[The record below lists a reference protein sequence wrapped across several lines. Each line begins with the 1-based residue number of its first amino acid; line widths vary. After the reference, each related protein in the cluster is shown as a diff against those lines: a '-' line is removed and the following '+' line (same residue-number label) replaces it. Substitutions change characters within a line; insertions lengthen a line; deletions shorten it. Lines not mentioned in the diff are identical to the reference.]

1 MPVHDSAR
9 SIQALLS
16 PFYSLAAHPLSRI
29 VVVVF
34 VVILSVVVVVC
45 RLGPSSSTFPPSHQK
60 RICLRRCFR
69 WREPDGKTT
78 ADDDHDLEEDDE
90 DNDNDS

>member
-1 MPVHDSAR
+1 MCV
-9 SIQALLS
+9 QWV
-16 PFYSLAAHPLSRI
+16 AAHPLSRI

-45 RLGPSSSTFPPSHQK
+45 RLGPSSSTFPPSF
-60 RICLRRCFR
+60 CLRRCFR
-69 WREPDGKTT
+69 WREHDWKTT
-78 ADDDHDLEEDDE
+78 ADNDHDLEEDDE